1 MNLVFVTGGSRGLG
15 AALIE
20 RYRAAG
26 WVAVDLSRSGHGA
39 DHLTVDLGDLDSS
52 MAAVVALFA
61 ERARSPWDEVALIN
75 NAATITPIGPVH
87 ELDDGAIAP
96 NLAINLTS
104 GIRIISAF
112 AHAFQAAPGR
122 RTVANI
128 SSGAAYKAN
137 SGWAL
142 YCAAK
147 AGMEH
152 FIHVM
157 AMEQAASPNPIV
169 CVNIDPDLIDT
180 AMQREIR
187 RTDQAAFPALER
199 FIHYK
204 QSGRLRSPE
213 AVAAAI
219 QAILLGGPEQ
229 GRRYTVGQAS

>member
-1 MNLVFVTGGSRGLG
+1 MNLVFITGGSRGLG
-15 AALIE
+15 AALLE

-26 WVAVDLSRSGHGA
+26 WTAVDLSRSGQGA
-39 DHLTVDLGDLDSS
+39 DHLAVDLGDLDPS
-52 MAAVVALFA
+52 MAAVAALFA
-61 ERARSPWDEVALIN
+61 ERARLPWDAVTLIN

-112 AHAFQAAPGR
+112 ARAFQSAPGR

-128 SSGAAYKAN
+128 SSGAAHKAK

-157 AMEQAASPNPIV
+157 AMEQAADPNPIV
-169 CVNIDPDLIDT
+169 CINIDPDLIDT

-187 RTDQAAFPALER
+187 ATDQAAFPEVER

-229 GRRYTVGQAS
+229 GRRYAVDQAG